1 MKKDRDCGLSY
12 PVYPNYYQGNM
23 GLAGPM
29 PISGMNM
36 PMPMPMGSPT
46 PNSFVFDN
54 FSYSTDSNSL
64 SQQIS
69 SLEKRITNLENM
81 LNNGS
86 YSSTSY
92 NTTNYQMM

>member
-1 MKKDRDCGLSY
+1 MKKDRDCGTSY
-12 PVYPNYYQGNM
+12 PVYPNYYQG
-23 GLAGPM
+23 GIGGPM
-29 PISGMNM
+29 PISGVNM
-36 PMPMPMGSPT
+36 PMPMPMGNPMPYT
-46 PNSFVFDN
+46 VFD
-54 FSYSTDSNSL
+54 SYNTDSNSL

-86 YSSTSY
+86 YSTTSY